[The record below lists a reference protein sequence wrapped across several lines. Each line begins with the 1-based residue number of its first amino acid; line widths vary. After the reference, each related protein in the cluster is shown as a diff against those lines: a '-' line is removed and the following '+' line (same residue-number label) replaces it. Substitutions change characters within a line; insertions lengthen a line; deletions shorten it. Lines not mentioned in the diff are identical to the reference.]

1 MSGNVDFI
9 TAGEQ
14 LVQKALFGGEFF
26 KGESI
31 FTNANGDLVA
41 TIQEKLAALKRSVV
55 LRIAQGV
62 PPQPGTSEPWDLY
75 VVVSE
80 NPILNRA
87 EPFDG
92 KTARWIVQ
100 KIMSRANAVGIN
112 FTKVTEILGG
122 DSIVW
127 QLVGTVEVAL
137 PTGDSEPQP
146 I

>member
-9 TAGEQ
+9 TAGEK
-14 LVQKALFGGEFF
+14 LVQEALLSGAFF
-26 KGESI
+26 KGI
-31 FTNANGDLVA
+31 DVFTNANGDLAA
-41 TIQEKLAALKRSVV
+41 TVEEKLAGLKRSVV

-122 DSIVW
+122 DAIVW
-127 QLVGTVEVAL
+127 QLVGTVEVAM
-137 PTGDSEPQP
+137 PPGDADPQP